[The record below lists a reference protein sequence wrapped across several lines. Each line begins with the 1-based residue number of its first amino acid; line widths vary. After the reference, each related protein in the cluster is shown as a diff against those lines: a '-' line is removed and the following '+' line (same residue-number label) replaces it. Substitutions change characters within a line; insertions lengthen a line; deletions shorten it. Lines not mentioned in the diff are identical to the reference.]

1 MVLGRSFAADW
12 VLGRAFGADVK
23 RFTVDP
29 AQCAGREPHPRAKRA
44 AENGHAA
51 RGRVQLAMTD
61 DRDIRRARAL
71 ARILDTAVGI
81 PGTKIRLGLDPVLG
95 LVPGA
100 GDVASA
106 MLSAYIVLVAANK
119 GAPRPVIWRMLG
131 NIAVDTALGSVPV
144 LGDLFDVAFKSNIR
158 NVELL
163 ERYAVEPAAVEKR
176 SRGLAVLVIVVVALL
191 VAAIGTAG
199 FLLVRLLWRLLNA

>member
-1 MVLGRSFAADW
+1 
-12 VLGRAFGADVK
+12 
-23 RFTVDP
+23 
-29 AQCAGREPHPRAKRA
+29 
-44 AENGHAA
+44 
-51 RGRVQLAMTD
+51 MTD
-61 DRDIRRARAL
+61 DPDLRRARAL

-81 PGTKIRLGLDPVLG
+81 PGTKIRIGLDPILG

-100 GDVASA
+100 GDVAGA
-106 MLSAYIVLVAANK
+106 MLSAYIVLIAANK

-144 LGDLFDVAFKSNIR
+144 LGDVFDVAFKSNIR

-163 ERYAVEPAAVEKR
+163 ERYANEPATVERR
-176 SRGLAVLVIVVVALL
+176 SRGLAVLVIVIVAVL

-199 FLLVRLLWRLLNA
+199 FLLVRLVFRLLTA

>member
-1 MVLGRSFAADW
+1 
-12 VLGRAFGADVK
+12 
-23 RFTVDP
+23 
-29 AQCAGREPHPRAKRA
+29 
-44 AENGHAA
+44 
-51 RGRVQLAMTD
+51 MTD

-163 ERYAVEPAAVEKR
+163 ERYAVEPAAVERR
-176 SRGLAVLVIVVVALL
+176 SRGLAVLVIVVVAVL

-199 FLLVRLLWRLLNA
+199 ILLVRLLWRLLTA

>member
-1 MVLGRSFAADW
+1 MS
-12 VLGRAFGADVK
+12 
-23 RFTVDP
+23 
-29 AQCAGREPHPRAKRA
+29 
-44 AENGHAA
+44 
-51 RGRVQLAMTD
+51 D

-81 PGTKIRLGLDPVLG
+81 PGTRIRFGLDPVLG

-163 ERYAVEPAAVEKR
+163 ERYAIEPATVEKH
-176 SRGLAVLVIVVVALL
+176 SRGLAVLVIVVVAVL

-199 FLLVRLLWRLLNA
+199 FLLVRLLWRSLTV

>member
-1 MVLGRSFAADW
+1 M
-12 VLGRAFGADVK
+12 
-23 RFTVDP
+23 T
-29 AQCAGREPHPRAKRA
+29 
-44 AENGHAA
+44 
-51 RGRVQLAMTD
+51 TD

-163 ERYAVEPAAVEKR
+163 ERYAVEPAAVERR
-176 SRGLAVLVIVVVALL
+176 SRGLAVLVIVVVAML

-199 FLLVRLLWRLLNA
+199 ILLVRLLWRLLTA

>member
-1 MVLGRSFAADW
+1 
-12 VLGRAFGADVK
+12 
-23 RFTVDP
+23 
-29 AQCAGREPHPRAKRA
+29 
-44 AENGHAA
+44 
-51 RGRVQLAMTD
+51 MTD
-61 DRDIRRARAL
+61 DPDLRRARAL

-81 PGTKIRLGLDPVLG
+81 PGTKIRIGLDPILG

-100 GDVASA
+100 GDVAGA
-106 MLSAYIVLVAANK
+106 MLSAYIVLIAANK

-144 LGDLFDVAFKSNIR
+144 LGDVFDVAFKSNIR

-163 ERYAVEPAAVEKR
+163 ERYANEPATVERR
-176 SRGLAVLVIVVVALL
+176 SRGLAVLVIVIVAVL

-199 FLLVRLLWRLLNA
+199 FLLVQLVVRSLTA

>member
-1 MVLGRSFAADW
+1 
-12 VLGRAFGADVK
+12 
-23 RFTVDP
+23 
-29 AQCAGREPHPRAKRA
+29 
-44 AENGHAA
+44 
-51 RGRVQLAMTD
+51 MTD

-144 LGDLFDVAFKSNIR
+144 LGDMFDVAFKSNIR

-163 ERYAVEPAAVEKR
+163 ERYAVEPAAVERR